1 MSKVWVGKLEVAKV
15 EVDKFEVA
23 KLAYKGWAGQELV
36 GWCWLLVT
44 GCGYWWWLL
53 STSGWV

>member
-1 MSKVWVGKLEVAKV
+1 MSKVGVGKLEVAKV

-36 GWCWLLVT
+36 GWCWLLDA
-44 GCGYWWWLL
+44 GCGCWWWLL
-53 STSGWV
+53 STSG